1 MPHKR
6 NYYNYYLIFGN
17 TNTKK
22 QYYQL
27 QKISTTTIP
36 QTTTNGSEPR
46 CRYSCQDIFVKVL
59 TVCSGLL
66 LV

>member
-6 NYYNYYLIFGN
+6 NYYNYYLTFGN

-27 QKISTTTIP
+27 QKIRTTTP
-36 QTTTNGSEPR
+36 TTN
-46 CRYSCQDIFVKVL
+46 YN
-59 TVCSGLL
+59 
-66 LV
+66 